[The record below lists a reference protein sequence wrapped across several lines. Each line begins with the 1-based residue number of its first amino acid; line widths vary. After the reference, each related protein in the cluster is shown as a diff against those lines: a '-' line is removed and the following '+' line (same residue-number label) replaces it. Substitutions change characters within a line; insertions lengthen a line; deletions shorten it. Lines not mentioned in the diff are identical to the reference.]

1 MLFTQQL
8 CILNV
13 NLKLKIKRSL
23 KPTMY
28 IFVVPTQ
35 GMQGLNAKLA
45 LNLKKYY

>member
-8 CILNV
+8 CIFER
-13 NLKLKIKRSL
+13 KIEIKNKRSL

-45 LNLKKYY
+45 LNLNKYY